1 MVFVVKVLTE
11 YLHGIIRNFYSK
23 LDEEDRVVLVRFITG
38 LIYGFIAYTM
48 YRLNTIIII
57 DNSYTIWF
65 FSFIVYLTS
74 GFIVVRVIRE
84 KTLFLLFIRGLLT
97 FFLTWIIVALILFDL
112 FG

>member
-1 MVFVVKVLTE
+1 MKMMTE
-11 YLHGIIRNFYSK
+11 QLREIIRDFYSK
-23 LDEEDRVVLVRFITG
+23 LDEEDRVVLVRFIIG

-48 YRLNTIIII
+48 YRFNITIIV

-74 GFIVVRVIRE
+74 GFIVDRVIRE

-97 FFLTWIIVALILFDL
+97 FFLTWIIVAFILFDL